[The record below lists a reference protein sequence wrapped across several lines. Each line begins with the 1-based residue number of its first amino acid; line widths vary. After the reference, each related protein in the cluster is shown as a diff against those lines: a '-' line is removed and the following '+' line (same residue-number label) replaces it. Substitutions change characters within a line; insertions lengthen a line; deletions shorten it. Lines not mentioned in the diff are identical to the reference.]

1 MKPTPE
7 NIVAFWRDTV
17 GPARWFAQDEAL
29 DAEIAQRFRT
39 VWELARTGK
48 LEAWEEQA
56 ESVLALLLVLD
67 QFPRNMFRGKA
78 DAFATDSD
86 AREVAARA
94 IARGFDLL
102 WPIDLRIFFYLPYM
116 HSENIADQDRSVA
129 LVAERLGTEAMNY
142 PFALAHRDE
151 IRRFG
156 RFPRRNKALGR
167 KSATEELEFLKTA
180 EPR

>member
-7 NIVAFWRDTV
+7 NIVGFWRDTV
-17 GPARWFAQDEAL
+17 GPKRWFVQDKAL
-29 DAEIAQRFRT
+29 DAEIKQRFRT
-39 VWELARTGK
+39 VWELAKAGK
-48 LEAWEEQA
+48 LKAWEERA
-56 ESVLALLLVLD
+56 DSVLALLLVLD

-78 DAFATDSD
+78 KAFATDSQ
-86 AREVAARA
+86 ARKVAVRA
-94 IARGFDLL
+94 ITCGFDLL
-102 WPIDLRIFFYLPYM
+102 WPVDLRAFFYLPYM
-116 HSENIADQDRSVA
+116 HSEDIADQDRCVA
-129 LVAERLGTEAMNY
+129 LVAGRLGTAAMNY

-167 KSATEELEFLKTA
+167 KSTSAEREFLNTA